1 MFCIGDNLKLSDSKK
16 RITIKDVADVAGVST
31 QTVSRVINNFSYVST
46 DTRQRV
52 KGVIEDLGYLPSLLA
67 RSLSQQRSYTL
78 GVVVFGL
85 KYIGPSQ
92 ALKGIADAAEKLN
105 YMLLMKMLDEYY
117 DAKNVKSV
125 IDSLISRHVDGIIW
139 TAPEIGESHVWLKDL
154 LDSIPVP
161 INFLAMEPREGL
173 PSISINNYEGAVLAV
188 QHLLDIGRKKIA
200 HISGPLTW
208 WVATE
213 RKRGWRDTLEKAGLS
228 APDHYC
234 AEGNWSPASG
244 ERAFLK
250 LYEAYPDMDAVFVAN
265 DQMALSVLREAHRLG
280 IDVPEQLAVVG
291 FDNIVES
298 AFFCPSLTTVLQD
311 QQLIGEVAVNSIVEM
326 IQAVQENL
334 SLNLQSRFITP
345 TLIIRESSGSFDKA

>member
-1 MFCIGDNLKLSDSKK
+1 MFCIGDNLNLSASKK
-16 RITIKDVADVAGVST
+16 RVTIKDVADAAGVST

-46 DTRQRV
+46 DTRKRV
-52 KGVIEDLGYLPSLLA
+52 ESVIKELGYLPSMLA

-117 DAKNVKSV
+117 DTKNVKSV

-139 TAPEIGESHVWLKDL
+139 TAPEIGESHAWLKDL

-173 PSISINNYEGAVLAV
+173 PSISINNYEGAALAV

-228 APDHYC
+228 APDHCC

-280 IDVPEQLAVVG
+280 INVPEQLAVVG

-334 SLNLQSRFITP
+334 SLNSQSRFISP
-345 TLIIRESSGSFDKA
+345 TLIVRESSGSFDKA

>member
-188 QHLLDIGRKKIA
+188 QHLLDIGRKNIA

-228 APDHYC
+228 PPDHYC

-334 SLNLQSRFITP
+334 SLNSQSRFITP